1 MRITYD
7 DIKHRLQPPLD
18 CSELK
23 DLRGEYVHNRLIINY
38 ENTDFTGCVL
48 FHCFPN
54 GIPNALEINPAL
66 SEEYVTL
73 KGVDLRGANLKGAAL
88 TEANLKGTNL
98 EGADLEGANLIE
110 AYLIGADLEDADL
123 TEADLTEADLS
134 DAKYDEE
141 TGFEDSN
148 ITKEQLGSMVFV
160 EDED

>member
-18 CSELK
+18 CSEIK
-23 DLRGEYVHNRLIINY
+23 DLRGRYFNNRLITNY
-38 ENTDFTGCVL
+38 EHTDFTGCVL

-98 EGADLEGANLIE
+98 EGADLEGANLI
-110 AYLIGADLEDADL
+110 GANLL
-123 TEADLTEADLS
+123 
-134 DAKYDEE
+134 
-141 TGFEDSN
+141 
-148 ITKEQLGSMVFV
+148 
-160 EDED
+160 

>member
-18 CSELK
+18 CSEIK
-23 DLRGEYVHNRLIINY
+23 DLRGRYFNNRLITNY
-38 ENTDFTGCVL
+38 EHTDFTGCVL

-73 KGVDLRGANLKGAAL
+73 KGADLRGADLWGANLQGANL
-88 TEANLKGTNL
+88 FEANLQETTLEWANLEDAYL
-98 EGADLEGANLIE
+98 EGA
-110 AYLIGADLEDADL
+110 
-123 TEADLTEADLS
+123 
-134 DAKYDEE
+134 KYDKD
-141 TGFEDSN
+141 TRLPHI
-148 ITKEQLGSMVFV
+148 ITQEQLDSMIFV